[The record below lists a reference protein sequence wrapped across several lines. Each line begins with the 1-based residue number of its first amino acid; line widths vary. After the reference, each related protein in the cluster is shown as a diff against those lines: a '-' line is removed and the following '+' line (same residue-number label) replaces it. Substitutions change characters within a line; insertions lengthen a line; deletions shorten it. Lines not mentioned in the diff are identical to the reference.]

1 MRSDACR
8 SGTESMRERERPQN
22 SDGRAGALDTVVNLA
37 GLGVTGISGVLLLG
51 VIATV
56 YGAAELGRFNLVFAI
71 YLIASQVATLAIH
84 HGVLHHLGRA
94 RAADDAAR
102 RTVLL
107 GAVSA
112 VVLSASTTVLALTLA
127 AGPVL
132 EALGRGDLTAG
143 VRLGIAASGAFALNK
158 VLLNALNALARF
170 RAFGAAGA
178 TRGLLLIVSGGAL
191 AALGAPGARLPLL
204 LLLTEAGLAALLAVL
219 LRKELFGGTWDH
231 ASVATWARTFLR
243 FGVRGFAGGFLSDL
257 NTRVDVLCLSLFVDD
272 RAIGIYSLAAV
283 LAEAAHQVPI
293 VVRSLQSP
301 RIVTL
306 VARRDEAGL
315 RTLLTAFRRTLQPA
329 MLVAGSLAVAL
340 YPSAARLLG
349 GDGFTE
355 GRLSFAILVT
365 AVWLV
370 SAHTPFTLLLVQGGD
385 AAGNSLLLTAAVL
398 VNIAGNLAL
407 IPLLGIAGAA
417 VATAGSTIA
426 LVVLLRV
433 FTARRL
439 GLRL

>member
-1 MRSDACR
+1 
-8 SGTESMRERERPQN
+8 MREQERPQHSDGH
-22 SDGRAGALDTVVNLA
+22 SDGRAGVLDTVVNLA
-37 GLGVTGISGVLLLG
+37 GLGVTGVSGVLLLG

-56 YGAAELGRFNLVFAI
+56 YGAAELGRFNLVFAV

-94 RAADDAAR
+94 RHATDEAR
-102 RTVLL
+102 REVLL

-112 VVLSASTTVLALTLA
+112 VVLSAGATVLALSLA

-132 EALGRGDLTAG
+132 EALGRSDLTTG
-143 VRLGIAASGAFALNK
+143 IRLGIAGSGAFALNK

-178 TRGLLLIVSGGAL
+178 TRGVLLIVSGGAL

-204 LLLTEAGLAALLAVL
+204 LLLTEACLAAILAVL
-219 LRKELFGGTWDH
+219 LRQELFGGKWDY
-231 ASVATWARTFLR
+231 ASTATWARTSLR

-257 NTRVDVLCLSLFVDD
+257 NARVDVLCLSLFVDD

-301 RIVTL
+301 RIVML
-306 VARRDEAGL
+306 VAKRDADGL
-315 RTLLTAFRRTLQPA
+315 RELLALFRRTLQPA
-329 MLVAGSLAVAL
+329 MLVAGGLAVAL
-340 YPSAARLLG
+340 YPTAARLLG

-355 GRLSFAILVT
+355 GRLSFAILIA
-365 AVWLV
+365 AVWVV

-398 VNIAGNLAL
+398 ANVTGNLAL
-407 IPLLGIAGAA
+407 IPLLGITGAA

-426 LVVLLRV
+426 LVLLLRV
-433 FTARRL
+433 FTVRRL
-439 GLRL
+439 GIRL

>member
-1 MRSDACR
+1 M
-8 SGTESMRERERPQN
+8 SGQERPQDSDGH
-22 SDGRAGALDTVVNLA
+22 SDGRAGTLDTVLNLA
-37 GLGVTGISGVLLLG
+37 GLGVTGVSGVLLLG

-56 YGAAELGRFNLVFAI
+56 YGAAELGRFNLVFAV

-94 RAADDAAR
+94 RPADDAAR

-112 VVLSASTTVLALTLA
+112 VVISAGATVLVLSLA

-132 EALGRGDLTAG
+132 EALGRGDLNTG

-178 TRGLLLIVSGGAL
+178 TRGLLLVVSGGAL
-191 AALGAPGARLPLL
+191 AAIGVPGARLPLL
-204 LLLTEAGLAALLAVL
+204 LLLTEGILAVL
-219 LRKELFGGTWDH
+219 LVVLLRHELFGGRSGT
-231 ASVATWARTFLR
+231 ASTATWARTFLR
-243 FGVRGFAGGFLSDL
+243 FGVRGLAGGLLSDL

-283 LAEAAHQVPI
+283 LAEAAHQVPL

-301 RIVTL
+301 RVVTL
-306 VARRDEAGL
+306 IATRDDDGL
-315 RTLLTAFRRTLQPA
+315 RALRASFRRTLQPV
-329 MLVAGSLAVAL
+329 MLVGGGLAVAL
-340 YPSAARLLG
+340 YPTAARLLG
-349 GDGFTE
+349 GDGLAE
-355 GRLSFAILVT
+355 GRIAFAVLI
-365 AVWLV
+365 AGVWSV
-370 SAHTPFTLLLVQGGD
+370 STYAPFTLLLVQGGD
-385 AAGNSLLLTAAVL
+385 ATGNSLLLASAVL

-407 IPLLGIAGAA
+407 IPLLGITGAA
-417 VATAGSTIA
+417 IATAGSMVA
-426 LVVLLRV
+426 LVLLLRV
-433 FTARRL
+433 FAVRRL
-439 GLRL
+439 GIRL